1 MEVGCND
8 YTYLPILRSLLASN
22 GWHFNALRLLV
33 ALWPGLTQH
42 TSVIACSAGVWPS
55 KPSVSYDVSAAM
67 SCAAVVKR
75 RNSQIMTDMTF

>member
-1 MEVGCND
+1 MEKRRICRSLFSYDLLTINYSSRVDVEVGRNN

-22 GWHFNALRLLV
+22 GWHFNALHLLV

-55 KPSVSYDVSAAM
+55 KL
-67 SCAAVVKR
+67 
-75 RNSQIMTDMTF
+75 